1 MKRKF
6 NFGTI
11 MLTLLLCLGSFFTAS
26 AKNIGWGIPK
36 GENHQQPWPGQEYD
50 DIVRNN
56 DAFYIAPAD
65 QMDLYLTFDCGYEN
79 GNTPLILDVLKKY
92 DVPAIFFVTGHF
104 MEQNPELVQRMVD
117 DGHIIG
123 NHTYHHP
130 DLTKVS
136 KEKFNEEL
144 TLIENKYTEITGKE
158 MVRFL
163 RPPEGHFNQQVLDW
177 SKERGYYNL
186 FWSLAYMDWHVNQQR
201 GWQYAYDQILAR
213 IHPGAIILM
222 HSISKDNAECLDRLI
237 PKLREEGYEFRS
249 VQYLLTRDMPE
260 PIE

>member
-1 MKRKF
+1 MMISFEIR
-6 NFGTI
+6 
-11 MLTLLLCLGSFFTAS
+11 ML
-26 AKNIGWGIPK
+26 
-36 GENHQQPWPGQEYD
+36 
-50 DIVRNN
+50 
-56 DAFYIAPAD
+56 YIAPAD

-186 FWSLAYMDWHVNQQR
+186 FWSLAYMDWHVDQQR